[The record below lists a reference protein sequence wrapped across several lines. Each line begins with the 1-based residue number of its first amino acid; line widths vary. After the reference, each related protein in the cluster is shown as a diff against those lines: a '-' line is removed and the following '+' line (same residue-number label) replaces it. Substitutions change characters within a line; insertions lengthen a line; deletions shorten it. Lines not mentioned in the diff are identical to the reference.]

1 MPPYDAL
8 EKKVVKSVYE
18 AVQRAVMTEQLTLR
32 DVLDRFGT
40 WVGHKTIVGTPEQ
53 VADEMIE
60 WFEKSVRWFYVNV
73 TNISKRI

>member
-1 MPPYDAL
+1 M
-8 EKKVVKSVYE
+8 YE
-18 AVQRAVMTEQLTLR
+18 AVQRAVMTEHLTLR

-60 WFEKSVRWFYVNV
+60 WFEK
-73 TNISKRI
+73 KRAMVLC

>member
-1 MPPYDAL
+1 M
-8 EKKVVKSVYE
+8 YE
-18 AVQRAVMTEQLTLR
+18 AVQRAVMTEHLTLR

-73 TNISKRI
+73 TNISKCI

>member
-1 MPPYDAL
+1 M
-8 EKKVVKSVYE
+8 YE
-18 AVQRAVMTEQLTLR
+18 AVQRAIMTEQLTLR
-32 DVLDRFGT
+32 VIRSIWY